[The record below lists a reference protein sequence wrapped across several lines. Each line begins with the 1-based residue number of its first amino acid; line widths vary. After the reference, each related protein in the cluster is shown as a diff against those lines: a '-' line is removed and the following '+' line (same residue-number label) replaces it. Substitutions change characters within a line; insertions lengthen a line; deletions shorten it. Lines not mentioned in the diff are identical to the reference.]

1 MDRRQNSVS
10 SEAITGI
17 KLRTSD
23 YKLLNISTVMSMYF
37 YISPFTEITK
47 YVYLLIIKWNS
58 KSKKIQTFVIKD
70 FEKMNF
76 WMLSN
81 FSVLK

>member
-1 MDRRQNSVS
+1 
-10 SEAITGI
+10 
-17 KLRTSD
+17 
-23 YKLLNISTVMSMYF
+23 MSMYF

-76 WMLSN
+76 RMLSN